1 MSKFSALLLALLFL
15 TTTAHAQR
23 FTLSGIVT
31 LSDGAPAG
39 DAQLWFA
46 QESGVVRAT
55 AAKDGAYRIEVKD
68 AGAYQLVALLDG
80 HALAGETGFLVGDD
94 QRDLV
99 LPVAEPV
106 TVQVIG
112 PTSAPLS
119 GARLTWLNVNG
130 AFNVPVA
137 VLNEAEFPALRS
149 DAGGKLVLPF
159 LPTGGFVR
167 LRITHFEHADLMV
180 DYLPVRQ
187 EQPALQMLTGQ
198 RIAGRVLSPDKKGV
212 EGGRISVFQSG
223 TNTQREFA
231 TAITDPE
238 GYFHCRVPRGTYS
251 VAVRHVDYASPAPV
265 SLSVEGDEDAQAI
278 LEMQVARR
286 IKGNIEMPD
295 GKPCGGAYVAYL
307 KGDTLYEETYT
318 GADGAFQLRVASPDG
333 VLRVSPP
340 SGYATEQFSDIPVA
354 MEAATEITLRPIRL
368 REIPRL
374 KGRVLDAEGQP
385 VVNAIITT
393 PKLPDPARFLSGEEG
408 RFEFVPSYLPEGGV
422 VLFLAEH
429 PERFEKV
436 SFLAE
441 FGTAQD
447 IEVRLEK
454 YEPQPAAIAA
464 DAAGLPRPL
473 LGEPAPDWTVAK
485 WFNSD
490 PLTVKGL
497 GGKVIVAAFWGSFD
511 DSPQGVDALQ
521 TMALLGQAYANDDSV
536 EVVGIHDA
544 TSTEQEVQAFIE
556 HTGLAFP
563 VGLDSQRF
571 ETFTAYKVTYIP
583 EIVLIDKKGKVRFR
597 QSGEGLVENLKLLRR
612 E

>member
-1 MSKFSALLLALLFL
+1 
-15 TTTAHAQR
+15 
-23 FTLSGIVT
+23 
-31 LSDGAPAG
+31 
-39 DAQLWFA
+39 
-46 QESGVVRAT
+46 
-55 AAKDGAYRIEVKD
+55 
-68 AGAYQLVALLDG
+68 
-80 HALAGETGFLVGDD
+80 
-94 QRDLV
+94 
-99 LPVAEPV
+99 
-106 TVQVIG
+106 
-112 PTSAPLS
+112 
-119 GARLTWLNVNG
+119 
-130 AFNVPVA
+130 
-137 VLNEAEFPALRS
+137 
-149 DAGGKLVLPF
+149 
-159 LPTGGFVR
+159 
-167 LRITHFEHADLMV
+167 
-180 DYLPVRQ
+180 
-187 EQPALQMLTGQ
+187 
-198 RIAGRVLSPDKKGV
+198 
-212 EGGRISVFQSG
+212 
-223 TNTQREFA
+223 
-231 TAITDPE
+231 
-238 GYFHCRVPRGTYS
+238 
-251 VAVRHVDYASPAPV
+251 
-265 SLSVEGDEDAQAI
+265 
-278 LEMQVARR
+278 MQVARR

-374 KGRVLDAEGQP
+374 KGRVLDADGQP

-464 DAAGLPRPL
+464 DAAELPRPL

-485 WFNSD
+485 WFNTD
-490 PLTVKGL
+490 PLTVKRL
-497 GGKVIVAAFWGSFD
+497 GGKVVVVAFWGSFD

-571 ETFTAYKVTYIP
+571 DTFTAYKVTYIP